1 MLLKGWQATGV
12 AVAAVEAMSVAAA
25 EAMAVAVAAAEAMA
39 EAGRQTA
46 SRQAPAV
53 LCGAVAVF
61 SHVAT

>member
-12 AVAAVEAMSVAAA
+12 AVEAMSVAAA
-25 EAMAVAVAAAEAMA
+25 EAMAVAA